1 MAISYPLTP
10 PAALE
15 ASRLSLTGLSAVS
28 RNVSPFTMQVQQ
40 YNWSGQG
47 WLGTVDCPPMTR
59 TAAEQVVSFLLMAQR
74 GTFYFQD
81 FANPTPR
88 GTVTGTLTVSS
99 ATANGTTLTFSGATG
114 GTTFAAGDWI
124 EIGTSLYK
132 IVQVNSSSSVD
143 VFPVLRSSYA
153 GGTSIIYSPAVSPFR
168 AARGVFRLAEPS
180 TQWSIDTAKFYG
192 VSFNVMEDVAQ

>member
-15 ASRLSLTGLSAVS
+15 ASRLSITGVSAVS

-40 YNWSGQG
+40 YNWQGQG

-59 TAAEQVVSFLLMAQR
+59 TAAEQVIAFLLMAQR

-81 FANPTPR
+81 YANPTAR
-88 GTVTGTLTVSS
+88 GSVTGTLTVSS
-99 ATANGTTLTFSGATG
+99 ATANGTTLGISGATG
-114 GTTFAAGDWI
+114 SFAAGDWI
-124 EIGTSLYK
+124 QISTSLYK

-153 GGTSIIYSPAVSPFR
+153 GGTSITYTNAK
-168 AARGVFRLAEPS
+168 GVFRLAEPS

-192 VSFNVMEDVAQ
+192 VSFNVMEDVAS